1 MEQLSKEIKEKVR
14 KLFEEEKVDLV
25 IGYEKGTLPFRSTPC
40 FVKNAEDAEKL
51 VWNSCCENNLAA
63 YIPGMKGKIGIIAK
77 GCDSRSLVGHIKEK
91 QIERENLIIIGVP
104 CHGMLDRKSV
114 DKIIAGREITDIE
127 EKPDGI
133 VFKGENFE
141 ETVTKNELLPDNCIS
156 CSHRNP
162 VLYDILIGENVEE
175 NKDTDEF
182 GKIKEYEAKTSDERW
197 DYFSQQ
203 IGKCIRCYAC
213 RNACPLCYC
222 KECCV
227 DSSQPQWF
235 GKSIALSDA
244 QVFHIMRAF
253 HVAGRCV
260 DCGAC
265 VRACPMEIDL
275 RFLNKKVEKDVRELF
290 NFEAGINLDEPP
302 PLSVFRPDD
311 PDGFIKG

>member
-1 MEQLSKEIKEKVR
+1 MEQLLKEIKEAVR

-25 IGYEKGTLPFRSTPC
+25 IGYEKGTLPLRSAPC

-51 VWNSCCENNLAA
+51 IWNSGCENNLAT
-63 YIPGMKGKIGIIAK
+63 YIPGMKKKIGIIAK

-114 DKIIAGREITDIE
+114 DNVIAGREITAIE
-127 EKPDGI
+127 ETPDEI
-133 VFKGENFE
+133 ILKGDNFE
-141 ETVTKNELLPDNCIS
+141 EKIAKKALLPDNCIT

-162 VLYDILIGENVEE
+162 VLYDVLIGEAVEE
-175 NKDTDEF
+175 NKDVDEF
-182 GKIKEYEAKTSDERW
+182 EKIKEYEAKTSDERW
-197 DYFSQQ
+197 DYFSKE

-235 GKSIALSDA
+235 GKSVALSDT

-265 VRACPMEIDL
+265 VRACPMEVDL

-290 NFEAGINLDEPP
+290 DFEAGINLDEPP

-311 PDGFIKG
+311 PEEFIK

>member
-1 MEQLSKEIKEKVR
+1 MEQLLKEIKEAVR

-25 IGYEKGTLPFRSTPC
+25 IGYEKGTLPLRSTPC

-51 VWNSCCENNLAA
+51 IWNSCCENNLAT

-77 GCDSRSLVGHIKEK
+77 GCDSRSLVGHIKEN

-114 DKIIAGREITDIE
+114 DNVIAGREITAIE
-127 EKPDGI
+127 EKPDEI
-133 VFKGENFE
+133 IFKGDNFE
-141 ETVTKNELLPDNCIS
+141 ETVAKKELLPDNCIT

-162 VLYDILIGENVEE
+162 VLYDVLIGEAVEE
-175 NKDTDEF
+175 NKDSDEF
-182 GKIKEYEAKTSDERW
+182 KKIREYEAETSDERW
-197 DYFSQQ
+197 DYFSKQ

-235 GKSIALSDA
+235 GKSVALSDA
-244 QVFHIMRAF
+244 QIFHIMRAF

-265 VRACPMEIDL
+265 VRACPMEVDL

-290 NFEAGINLDEPP
+290 DFEAGINLDEPP

-311 PDGFIKG
+311 TDDFIKQ